1 MQVERVDLPK
11 GEISLLD
18 NWKVDIHNFC
28 WKYCVYASISVFSI
42 KKTLEKGGFQAI
54 WGFWAFPRYI
64 ALPTFPLI
72 KTWRFLGR
80 LWLFCPPGRKL
91 QQQVLYDNPF

>member
-42 KKTLEKGGFQAI
+42 KKNVREG
-54 WGFWAFPRYI
+54 WFPGH
-64 ALPTFPLI
+64 LG
-72 KTWRFLGR
+72 FLGI
-80 LWLFCPPGRKL
+80 PT
-91 QQQVLYDNPF
+91 LYRTAHLSLN